1 MLTTVLRLADV
12 WSWWA
17 ILWSPIFVLA
27 VGSAAYEWRLTVR
40 SRWALGPMEW
50 VLVVVAHLAL
60 ASSLALILGLPP
72 R

>member
-17 ILWSPIFVLA
+17 ILWAPLFVLA
-27 VGSAAYEWRLTVR
+27 VGSAAYEWLLTVR
-40 SRWALGPMEW
+40 SRWHLGPMEW
-50 VLVVVAHLAL
+50 VLLVVAHLAL
-60 ASSLALILGLPP
+60 ATSLLLVLGLPS